1 MLFML
6 EKTLMTNRES
16 SAIRVLLVSAEKN
29 TVEALSDIMEQMGTY
44 VEVCP
49 DRKSAVRL
57 LCNNKYEGL
66 IIDLVHGEDSLDLLR
81 NLPDF
86 TANKS
91 AVSCAILN
99 DLHQKAS
106 AFQAGANFVLERP
119 LELKAASR
127 TIRAA
132 YPMMVRERRRYFRC
146 PVETPTFVAVEPNR
160 EFQANSVNI
169 SEAGMAILSPVQ
181 LRVGQG
187 IQMRLR
193 IPGSSDFVSISGEV
207 CWADDASGRAGVQF
221 LEISK
226 TVAEALAAWLLARLE
241 EMIPAPK
248 RMATGSTST
257 ARPADTL
264 PKLSRPM

>member
-1 MLFML
+1 
-6 EKTLMTNRES
+6 
-16 SAIRVLLVSAEKN
+16 
-29 TVEALSDIMEQMGTY
+29 
-44 VEVCP
+44 
-49 DRKSAVRL
+49 
-57 LCNNKYEGL
+57 
-66 IIDLVHGEDSLDLLR
+66 LDLLR

-119 LELKAASR
+119 LELKAAQR
-127 TIRAA
+127 TVRAA
-132 YPMMVRERRRYFRC
+132 YPMMVRERRRYFRL
-146 PVETPTFVAVEPNR
+146 PVETPTFVEVEPNP
-160 EFQANSVNI
+160 EFKANSVNI

-181 LRVGQG
+181 LRVGQA

-193 IPGSSDFVSISGEV
+193 IPGSPDFVTIPGEI
-207 CWADDASGRAGVQF
+207 CWVDDASGRAGVQF

-241 EMIPAPK
+241 EKIPATS
-248 RMATGSTST
+248 RMAAGATPT
-257 ARPADTL
+257 ARPADPL
-264 PKLSRPM
+264 PKPYRSI

>member
-1 MLFML
+1 
-6 EKTLMTNRES
+6 MTNRES
-16 SAIRVLLVSAEKN
+16 AAIRVLVISADKN
-29 TVEALSDIMEQMGTY
+29 TVEALSDIMEQMGIY

-49 DRKSAVRL
+49 DRKSALRS
-57 LCNNKYEGL
+57 LCNTKYEGL
-66 IIDLVHGEDSLDLLR
+66 IIDLVQGEDSLDLLR

-146 PVETPTFVAVEPNR
+146 PVETPTFVEIEPNP

-169 SEAGMAILSPVQ
+169 SEAGMAILSPMQ
-181 LRVGQG
+181 LKVGQG
-187 IQMRLR
+187 VQMRLR
-193 IPGSSDFVSISGEV
+193 IPGSPDFVNITGEI
-207 CWADDASGRAGVQF
+207 CWVDDASGRAGVQF
-221 LEISK
+221 MEISK

-241 EMIPAPK
+241 EMIPSTKGMAAAAPSSAPGT
-248 RMATGSTST
+248 RATPP
-257 ARPADTL
+257 RPYRL
-264 PKLSRPM
+264 N

>member
-1 MLFML
+1 
-6 EKTLMTNRES
+6 MTNREEA
-16 SAIRVLLVSAEKN
+16 AIRVLLVSFDKS
-29 TVEALSDIMEQMGTY
+29 TVEALSDIMEQMGIY

-49 DRKSAVRL
+49 DRKAASRT
-57 LCNNKYEGL
+57 LCNSKFEGL

-146 PVETPTFVAVEPNR
+146 PVETPTFVACEPHP

-169 SEAGMAILSPVQ
+169 SEAGMAILSPIQ
-181 LRVGQG
+181 LKVGQS
-187 IQMRLR
+187 IQMRVR
-193 IPGSSDFVSISGEV
+193 IPGSADFVSISGEI
-207 CWADDASGRAGVQF
+207 CWADDSSGRAGVQF
-221 LEISK
+221 LEIS
-226 TVAEALAAWLLARLE
+226 TSVAEALASWLLARLE
-241 EMIPAPK
+241 EMIPAAK
-248 RMATGSTST
+248 GIAVGGTSSGVST
-257 ARPADTL
+257 AKVL
-264 PKLSRPM
+264 PKTYRTN

>member
-1 MLFML
+1 
-6 EKTLMTNRES
+6 MTNRES
-16 SAIRVLLVSAEKN
+16 AAIRVLVVSADKN
-29 TVEALSDIMEQMGTY
+29 TVEALSDIMEQMGIY

-49 DRKSAVRL
+49 DRKSASRL

-146 PVETPTFVAVEPNR
+146 PVETPTFVEIEPNP

-169 SEAGMAILSPVQ
+169 SEAGMAILSPIQ
-181 LRVGQG
+181 LKVGQG
-187 IQMRLR
+187 VQMRLR
-193 IPGSSDFVSISGEV
+193 IPGSDFVSITGEI
-207 CWADDASGRAGVQF
+207 CWVDDASGRAGVQF
-221 LEISK
+221 MEISK

-241 EMIPAPK
+241 EMIPSTKGMAAGAPSS
-248 RMATGSTST
+248 APGTS
-257 ARPADTL
+257 ANL
-264 PKLSRPM
+264 PKPYRLN

>member
-1 MLFML
+1 
-6 EKTLMTNRES
+6 MTNREEA
-16 SAIRVLLVSAEKN
+16 AIRVLVVSFDKT
-29 TVEALSDIMEQMGTY
+29 TVEALADIMEQMGFY

-49 DRKSAVRL
+49 DRKAASRQ
-57 LCNNKYEGL
+57 LCNSKYEGL
-66 IIDLVHGEDSLDLLR
+66 IIDLGPGEDNLDLLR
-81 NLPDF
+81 SLPDF

-99 DLHQKAS
+99 DMHQKAS

-146 PVETPTFVAVEPNR
+146 PVETPTFVACEPHP

-181 LRVGQG
+181 LKVGQS
-187 IQMRLR
+187 IQMRVR
-193 IPGSSDFVSISGEV
+193 IPGCSDFVSISGEI

-221 LEISK
+221 LEIS
-226 TVAEALAAWLLARLE
+226 TSVAEALASWLLARLE
-241 EMIPAPK
+241 EM
-248 RMATGSTST
+248 
-257 ARPADTL
+257 L
-264 PKLSRPM
+264 PQAKGIAAG

>member
-1 MLFML
+1 
-6 EKTLMTNRES
+6 MTNRES
-16 SAIRVLLVSAEKN
+16 AAIRVLVVSADKN
-29 TVEALSDIMEQMGTY
+29 TVEALSDIMEQMGIY

-49 DRKSAVRL
+49 DRKSALRS
-57 LCNNKYEGL
+57 LCNTKYEGL
-66 IIDLVHGEDSLDLLR
+66 IIDLVQGEDSLDLLR

-119 LELKAASR
+119 LEIKAAAR
-127 TIRAA
+127 TVRAA

-146 PVETPTFVAVEPNR
+146 PVETPTFVEIEPNP

-181 LRVGQG
+181 VKVGQG
-187 IQMRLR
+187 VQMRLR
-193 IPGSSDFVSISGEV
+193 IPGSPDFVSITGEI
-207 CWADDASGRAGVQF
+207 CWVDDASGRACVEIF
-221 LEISK
+221 LIYTTEN
-226 TVAEALAAWLLARLE
+226 EQ
-241 EMIPAPK
+241 
-248 RMATGSTST
+248 
-257 ARPADTL
+257 
-264 PKLSRPM
+264 

>member
-1 MLFML
+1 
-6 EKTLMTNRES
+6 MTNREEA
-16 SAIRVLLVSAEKN
+16 AIRVLVVSFDKT
-29 TVEALSDIMEQMGTY
+29 TVEALADIMEQMGIY

-49 DRKSAVRL
+49 DRKAASRQ
-57 LCNNKYEGL
+57 LCNSKYEGL
-66 IIDLVHGEDSLDLLR
+66 IIDLGPGEDNLDLLR
-81 NLPDF
+81 SLPDF

-99 DLHQKAS
+99 DMHQKAS

-146 PVETPTFVAVEPNR
+146 PVETPTFVACEPHP

-181 LRVGQG
+181 LKVGQS
-187 IQMRLR
+187 IQMRVR
-193 IPGSSDFVSISGEV
+193 IPGCSDFVSISGEI

-221 LEISK
+221 LEIS
-226 TVAEALAAWLLARLE
+226 TLVAEALASWLLARLE
-241 EMIPAPK
+241 EMIPQAKKAAAGQP
-248 RMATGSTST
+248 STSVRAAANPPGSFRT
-257 ARPADTL
+257 N
-264 PKLSRPM
+264 

>member
-1 MLFML
+1 
-6 EKTLMTNRES
+6 MTNRES
-16 SAIRVLLVSAEKN
+16 AAIRVLLVSFDKS
-29 TVEALSDIMEQMGTY
+29 TVEALSDIMEQMGIY

-49 DRKSAVRL
+49 DRKAASRQ
-57 LCNNKYEGL
+57 LCNSKYEGL
-66 IIDLVHGEDSLDLLR
+66 IIDLVQGEDGLDLLR
-81 NLPDF
+81 SLPAF

-106 AFQAGANFVLERP
+106 AFQAGANFILERP

-146 PVETPTFVAVEPNR
+146 PVETSTFVACDPHP

-181 LRVGQG
+181 LKVGQSV
-187 IQMRLR
+187 QMRVR
-193 IPGSSDFVSISGEV
+193 IPGSSEFVNICGEV
-207 CWADDASGRAGVQF
+207 CWADDASGRVGVQF
-221 LEISK
+221 LEIS
-226 TVAEALAAWLLARLE
+226 TSVAEALASWLLARLE
-241 EMIPAPK
+241 EMIPQTKGMAAALPSSGVRAANGPPK
-248 RMATGSTST
+248 TFRTN
-257 ARPADTL
+257 
-264 PKLSRPM
+264 